1 MLSPS
6 ANNVLRAETV
16 ALDTR
21 GRLASKSRHK
31 AFQDPCHPTQS
42 LYYSPLAVQ
51 FIDTPEFQR
60 LRRLKQLGTADTVF
74 PGAVHSRF
82 QHSLGTYFFAKHQ
95 MSILRDKQPELRLNS
110 RDVEIVA
117 LAGLCH
123 DLGHGPFSH
132 AFETFISNAGVHFEH
147 EEMSAKLVGRI
158 VKSKRLLRTDDE
170 LAAWDDVASFEPPP
184 ALSARDVLLIRCMIA
199 TTERTKHAAL
209 VRESLPH
216 AKSFMMDI
224 VCNSRN
230 SIDVDKF
237 DYLIR
242 DAYFC
247 GSSVR
252 PSPHRLMDNCR
263 VIGGVL
269 CYRKKVLHAI
279 YQLFNVRANNFR
291 EIYGHRVS
299 KAIEFMIMDALRL
312 VDAKL
317 GISSSA
323 ADPAKFIRLDDSIV
337 SVVRFRATEPANVN
351 DADFRAALDLIE
363 RIERRDV
370 YKAVFESL
378 FRNERAAKQ
387 RIKVSEMVPALVARA
402 EVALG
407 ANRVSA
413 DDVRIQVLNLNFAMG
428 EKDPLKLVEIY
439 DSEFDTVPRRPT
451 QSDIGHLVPII
462 HDELLVRVFCTRPH
476 DNEMCVALKRAA
488 RDYIS
493 SLSLPPTPAATPV
506 KPPFGGH
513 GGRDTT
519 SFAEQPSSANTAGI
533 DPSDDAHAA
542 TNASSPLKLGRR
554 KREDVP
560 LDQRAAVALEEDD
573 NIESQQDE
581 ADLRI
586 LLHQMQTAM
595 GAALRLVDKK
605 NDNNSNSNNNN
616 NNNVTTTDY
625 NNHGDVVQPRQDKKR
640 ARRATNETRVRG

>member
-1 MLSPS
+1 
-6 ANNVLRAETV
+6 
-16 ALDTR
+16 
-21 GRLASKSRHK
+21 
-31 AFQDPCHPTQS
+31 
-42 LYYSPLAVQ
+42 
-51 FIDTPEFQR
+51 
-60 LRRLKQLGTADTVF
+60 
-74 PGAVHSRF
+74 
-82 QHSLGTYFFAKHQ
+82 

-132 AFETFISNAGVHFEH
+132 AFETFIGQAGVHFEH

-158 VKSKRLLRTDDE
+158 VKSKQLVRSDEE
-170 LAAWDDVASFEPPP
+170 LAQWDDVASFEPPP

-209 VRESLPH
+209 VRESLPP

-312 VDAKL
+312 VDGKL
-317 GISSSA
+317 GISASA

-378 FRNERAAKQ
+378 FRNERATKQ
-387 RIKVSEMVPALVARA
+387 RIKVSDMVPSLVQRVEA
-402 EVALG
+402 ALG
-407 ANRVSA
+407 AESRQRQRRAHSSA
-413 DDVRIQVLNLNFAMG
+413 
-428 EKDPLKLVEIY
+428 
-439 DSEFDTVPRRPT
+439 
-451 QSDIGHLVPII
+451 QSQLCHGR
-462 HDELLVRVFCTRPH
+462 EG
-476 DNEMCVALKRAA
+476 
-488 RDYIS
+488 
-493 SLSLPPTPAATPV
+493 PAQA
-506 KPPFGGH
+506 
-513 GGRDTT
+513 GRD
-519 SFAEQPSSANTAGI
+519 
-533 DPSDDAHAA
+533 
-542 TNASSPLKLGRR
+542 LR
-554 KREDVP
+554 
-560 LDQRAAVALEEDD
+560 QRV
-573 NIESQQDE
+573 
-581 ADLRI
+581 
-586 LLHQMQTAM
+586 
-595 GAALRLVDKK
+595 
-605 NDNNSNSNNNN
+605 
-616 NNNVTTTDY
+616 
-625 NNHGDVVQPRQDKKR
+625 
-640 ARRATNETRVRG
+640 